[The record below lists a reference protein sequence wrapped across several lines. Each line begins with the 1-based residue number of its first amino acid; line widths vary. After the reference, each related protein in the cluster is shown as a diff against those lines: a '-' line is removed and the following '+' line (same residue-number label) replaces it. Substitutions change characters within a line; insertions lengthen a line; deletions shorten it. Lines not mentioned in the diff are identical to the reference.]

1 MAKILLAG
9 ATGTLGRAAV
19 RQLKERGDFV
29 CGLGRYVPLLR
40 RLPLD
45 ETFEGDLTNPE
56 SLEGCC
62 DGVDTVLSCAGA
74 SMRLDTWGD
83 RLSFTAVDFAGNRNL
98 LAEAQRAS
106 VGRFVYVSLYA
117 AERLLHTE
125 YARAHEQL
133 VELLRR
139 SGLPFTVIRPTG
151 FLSFFGEVLRMAQKG
166 QGVVIGSGAA
176 RTNPVHEEDVA
187 AVCAEAVRSTESE
200 MSVGGPDIYTRREIV
215 ELAFDVVG
223 KKPKILSV
231 PSWLFRGLV
240 APLRPVNPRLHAL
253 MAFGAAVS
261 AIDVVAPAVGRR
273 DLRTYFS
280 SLCGRDGQGIIAP

>member
-1 MAKILLAG
+1 MARILIAG

-19 RQLKERGDFV
+19 RQLKEQGDFV
-29 CGLGRYVPLLR
+29 RGLGRYVPTLR
-40 RLPLD
+40 PLPLD

-83 RLSFTAVDFAGNRNL
+83 QLSFAAVDFAGNRNL
-98 LAEAQRAS
+98 LAEAQRAG

-117 AERLLHTE
+117 AESLLHTE
-125 YARAHEQL
+125 YARAHEGF
-133 VELLRR
+133 VALLRR

-151 FLSFFGEVLRMAQKG
+151 FFSFFGEILRMAQKG
-166 QGVVIGSGAA
+166 QGVVIGSGAT

-187 AVCAEAVRSTESE
+187 AVCAAAVRGTESE
-200 MSVGGPDIYTRREIV
+200 ISVGGPDTFTRREIV
-215 ELAFDVVG
+215 ELAFNVMG
-223 KKPKILSV
+223 KPPRIRRLPPWV
-231 PSWLFRGLV
+231 FRSLV
-240 APLRPVNPRLHAL
+240 APVRLLNPRIHAL

-261 AIDVVAPAVGRR
+261 VIDIVAPAVGRR
-273 DLRTYFS
+273 DLRAYFR
-280 SLCGRDGQGIIAP
+280 SLADQAPAGSAV

>member
-1 MAKILLAG
+1 MARILIAG
-9 ATGTLGRAAV
+9 ATGTLGRAAIG
-19 RQLKERGDFV
+19 QLKERGDFV
-29 CGLGRYVPLLR
+29 RGLGRYVPTLR
-40 RLPLD
+40 PLPLD

-83 RLSFTAVDFAGNRNL
+83 RLSFSAVDFAGNRNL
-98 LAEAQRAS
+98 LAEAQRAG

-117 AERLLHTE
+117 AERLLRTE
-125 YARAHEQL
+125 YALAHEGF
-133 VELLRR
+133 VALLRR

-151 FLSFFGEVLRMAQKG
+151 FFGIFGEILRMAQKG

-187 AVCAEAVRSTESE
+187 AVCAEAVRGTESE
-200 MSVGGPDIYTRREIV
+200 ISVGGPDTFTRREIV
-215 ELAFDVVG
+215 ELAFEVVG
-223 KKPKILSV
+223 KTPGMRPNIRKI

-240 APLRPVNPRLHAL
+240 APVRLLNPRIHAL
-253 MAFGAAVS
+253 LAFGAAVS
-261 AIDVVAPAVGRR
+261 SIDVVAPAVGRR
-273 DLRTYFS
+273 ELRDYFR
-280 SLCGRDGQGIIAP
+280 SL